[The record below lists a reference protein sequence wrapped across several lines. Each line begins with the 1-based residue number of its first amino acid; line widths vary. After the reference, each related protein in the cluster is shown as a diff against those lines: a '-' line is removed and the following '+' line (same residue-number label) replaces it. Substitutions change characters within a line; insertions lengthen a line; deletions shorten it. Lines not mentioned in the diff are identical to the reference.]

1 MISLFF
7 FWQIGAHFALSSAGP
22 SAITG
27 VFNSICHK
35 FFFRSDLGCEVATGH
50 KQPFFS
56 LFCYVAEVAII
67 SRTL

>member
-27 VFNSICHK
+27 VFNSI
-35 FFFRSDLGCEVATGH
+35 FFRSDLGCEVASSH
-50 KQPFFS
+50 NQPFFS